1 MIKQIMHRK
10 CIALY
15 VSRILQN
22 QKINACILLLFTEDK
37 NVNRK
42 VDCRFSNLFIVAIFT
57 YLFIFVVDVL
67 ESTKIQSITSC
78 KNMFV

>member
-15 VSRILQN
+15 VSCILQN
-22 QKINACILLLFTEDK
+22 QKINACILLLLTEDK
-37 NVNRK
+37 NVNGK
-42 VDCRFSNLFIVAIFT
+42 VDCRLSNLFIVAMFT

-78 KNMFV
+78 KNMVM